1 MQPWLKVSL
10 LLCVFGFFRE
20 LRPSEPFV
28 TEFLSGEWRD
38 IEPEQ
43 LNRDVY
49 PIGTYSHLG
58 LLVFMFLLTDVL
70 RYDHHHHHLS
80 DRCRS
85 RHRNKKKPR
94 YPLPNTTTRLHTTFS
109 NSRAE
114 QSSAYKS

>member
-49 PIGTYSHLG
+49 PIGTYSHLA

-70 RYDHHHHHLS
+70 RYDGPAPS
-80 DRCRS
+80 FR
-85 RHRNKKKPR
+85 
-94 YPLPNTTTRLHTTFS
+94 
-109 NSRAE
+109 
-114 QSSAYKS
+114 